1 MRFQEK
7 NRLKVQLATLPGDE
21 QQQLKKRAELA
32 RNEILRETRRAPSLA
47 EMMLRLLDSARE
59 EPEITTVREDAR
71 YTGLV
76 VGLSRRHAT
85 VQCADMELTAPLAP
99 ALAKKAKSAIA
110 LGDRVLLD
118 GDPLQVVT
126 VLPRR
131 TRLSRPDPSSPHIE
145 RVLAANIDVVGLVT
159 SLVQPQMRPRLLE
172 RALLAIEHGGAL
184 PIIVA
189 TKVDLLTPEERE
201 RELGRLHTY
210 QALGIRVIPCSSAT
224 GEGLP
229 TLRAALAGRTC
240 VLVGHSG
247 VGKSSL
253 LNGLDATLALR
264 TGALHRG
271 SGLGRHTTTASCL
284 YYLDGDIRLIDTPGV
299 RDFGQWKMTAEEV
312 RSYFSEFLALADG
325 CAFGNCSH
333 THEPRCA
340 VKDAVDAGEVSA
352 KRYAHY
358 QRLLRDEESEDEFSL
373 YWGGAVSTGGIAD
386 AAISS
391 Q

>member
-7 NRLKVQLATLPGDE
+7 SRLKAQLATLPGNE

-32 RNEILRETRRAPSLA
+32 RSEILRDTRRAPSVD
-47 EMMLRLLDSARE
+47 EMMLLLLDNARMAAE
-59 EPEITTVREDAR
+59 SKDVEAGAHAR

-85 VQCADMELTAPLAP
+85 VQCEGEELTAPLAP
-99 ALAKKAKSAIA
+99 ALAQKAKSAIA
-110 LGDRVLLD
+110 LGDMVRLD
-118 GDPLQVVT
+118 GDPLQVMT

-131 TRLSRPDPSSPHIE
+131 TRLSRPDPTSPHIE

-159 SLVQPQMRPRLLE
+159 SLARPQMRPRLLE
-172 RALLAIEHGGAL
+172 RALLAIEHGGAA
-184 PIIVA
+184 PVIVA

-201 RELGRLHTY
+201 REVGRLHTY
-210 QALGIRVIPCSSAT
+210 QGQGIPVIPCSSTT

-229 TLRAALAGRTC
+229 ALRAALAGRTC

-264 TGALHRG
+264 TGELHRG
-271 SGLGRHTTTASCL
+271 SGQGRHTTTASRL
-284 YYLDGDIRLIDTPGV
+284 YHLDGDIRLIDTPGV
-299 RDFGQWKMTAEEV
+299 RAFGVWKMTAVEM
-312 RSYFSEFLALADG
+312 RAYFHEFVAFEDG
-325 CAFGNCSH
+325 CGFHNCSH

-340 VKDAVDAGEVSA
+340 VKDAVAVGGISPT
-352 KRYAHY
+352 RYAHY
-358 QRLLRDEESEDEFSL
+358 QRLLRTDAEGGDEL
-373 YWGGAVSTGGIAD
+373 K
-386 AAISS
+386 
-391 Q
+391 